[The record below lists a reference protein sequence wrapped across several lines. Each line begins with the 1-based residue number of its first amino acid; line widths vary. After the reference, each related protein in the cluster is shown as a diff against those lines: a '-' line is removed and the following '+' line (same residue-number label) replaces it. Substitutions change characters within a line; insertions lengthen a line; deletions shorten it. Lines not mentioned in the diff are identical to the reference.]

1 MSESKLI
8 IPMIDDADCYG
19 TTIRLTNKADALLDA
34 IAQKSGRTKRFIA
47 SKMIEF
53 AFDYVEV
60 RGFDKPDG
68 DE

>member
-1 MSESKLI
+1 MSEPKLI
-8 IPMIDDADCYG
+8 IPMIDDADTYG

-53 AFDYVEV
+53 AFDFVEV
-60 RGFDKPDG
+60 AGFDSAEPD
-68 DE
+68 E

>member
-1 MSESKLI
+1 MDEKRLI
-8 IPMIDDADCYG
+8 IPRIDDSDNYG

-53 AFDYVEV
+53 AFDFVDVIEEEAD
-60 RGFDKPDG
+60 DK
-68 DE
+68 

>member
-1 MSESKLI
+1 MPEKKLI

-53 AFDYVEV
+53 AFDFVEIA
-60 RGFDKPDG
+60 GYEKP
-68 DE
+68 EEE